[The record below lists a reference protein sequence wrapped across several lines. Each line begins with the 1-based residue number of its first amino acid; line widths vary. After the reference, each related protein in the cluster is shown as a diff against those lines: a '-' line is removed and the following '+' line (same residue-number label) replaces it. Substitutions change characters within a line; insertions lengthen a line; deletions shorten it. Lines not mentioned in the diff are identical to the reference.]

1 MNLKDFRPDLPDFN
15 EDEEQPEKKSDMGIE
30 APAYDPDI
38 NHVKIEKLSKKITL
52 ISVLLPCLL
61 AIIIFFAYL
70 DMRGKLSDANFNK
83 QTEVEKISHQ
93 FQEQLSALDV
103 KAEKNR
109 FDLESMD
116 KKTVGMESQI
126 AKLTTSKA
134 DNAGINDQLTKLDTR
149 VANNS
154 NQNKLMLQSIERV
167 NKELLS
173 SQTKIQTELNQD
185 IRQMKEELSSFK
197 KGLDSKLAALG
208 NYDQQLGELQK
219 DVSLMDKKLKKMEQ
233 DSLSQAKLDEKIKF
247 LREDLNAGI
256 IKLDKQ
262 VQNLDLKLTTNLSR
276 LQKDLDN
283 LNTTPSQTSPK
294 IPASEPLKPKPQVNI
309 DSSNPGTIKQK
320 SLTD

>member
-15 EDEEQPEKKSDMGIE
+15 EDEELPEKKYDMGTE

-38 NHVKIEKLSKKITL
+38 NHIKIEKLSKKITL

-61 AIIIFFAYL
+61 GIIIFFAYL
-70 DMRGKLSDANFNK
+70 DMRGKVADANLNK
-83 QTEVEKISHQ
+83 QTEVEKISQQ

-116 KKTVGMESQI
+116 KKTVGIEGQI

-134 DNAGINDQLTKLDTR
+134 DNAGINEQLTKLDTR

-154 NQNKLMLQSIERV
+154 NQNKLTLQSIERV

-185 IRQMKEELSSFK
+185 IKQMKEELSSFK
-197 KGLDSKLAALG
+197 KGFDSKLAALG

-219 DVSLMDKKLKKMEQ
+219 DLSLMDKKLKKMEQ
-233 DSLSQAKLDEKIKF
+233 ESLSQVKLDEKIKF
-247 LREDLNAGI
+247 LREELNSHI
-256 IKLDKQ
+256 TKLDKQ
-262 VQNLDLKLTTNLSR
+262 VQNLDLKLTTR

-283 LNTTPSQTSPK
+283 SNTTPAQASPK

-309 DSSNPGTIKQK
+309 DSSNPSTIKQK